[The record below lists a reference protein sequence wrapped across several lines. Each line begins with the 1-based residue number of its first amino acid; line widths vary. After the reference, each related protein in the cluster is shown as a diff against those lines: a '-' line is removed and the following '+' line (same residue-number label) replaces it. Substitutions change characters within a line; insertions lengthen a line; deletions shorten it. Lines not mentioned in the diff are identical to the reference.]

1 MWPRYLVTLILL
13 TTGCIKTQQ
22 YMSKVI
28 YYLPGHGGRLDS
40 ALGTELMARGF
51 DIAGRTTHGEF
62 KLLSFSDQV
71 KTIANDLES
80 GFWYKDSVVIANSF
94 GAYLFL
100 HAQALLPPFIGKV
113 LLLSPIV
120 GEFTNDE
127 KMMSFIPPKSDEIR
141 SLINSGNYPTPLN
154 IEMHVGS
161 EDWQSNPQNVEAVAN
176 QLQVKYSIVPGDGHS
191 LSKSYVGSVLDKWL
205 GSPK

>member
-1 MWPRYLVTLILL
+1 
-13 TTGCIKTQQ
+13 
-22 YMSKVI
+22 MSKVI
-28 YYLPGHGGRLDS
+28 YYLPGHRGRLDS

-127 KMMSFIPPKSDEIR
+127 KMMSFIPPKSEEIR